1 MHSEAVTRLNWSEEG
16 QRLMTASKD
25 KSIKVQVEA
34 KGGDNAAQ
42 GVGARAKPGARDL
55 GSRGMV

>member
-1 MHSEAVTRLNWSEEG
+1 
-16 QRLMTASKD
+16 MTASKD
-25 KSIKVQVEA
+25 KSIKVQVEV

-42 GVGARAKPGARDL
+42 GMGARVKPGARDL